1 MKIKNIVSLTLAAA
15 LSFSSIVF
23 GADKTEISV
32 NGNALNNQV
41 YTEHGTIMMPLRET
55 AEKLGYTVTW
65 HEDEKAATVDSK
77 IVSANAFSGKNEY
90 LSQSGYTSE
99 LNNEAVVI
107 DGNMYVP
114 EEFFLYYFFTKTEG
128 QNLIN
133 YEPNEPKVLSEFAK
147 TENVNWFGLTNEQ
160 MLEDFD
166 YLYKAL
172 KENYPY
178 FGTLKRMYGV
188 DLDEEYNNSRKLV
201 ESCKSEAEFYSIIE
215 NFTRKANMVGHLSAI
230 APFDYD
236 WYVET
241 YNNLEGIP
249 QYYWG
254 QMKKLADAY
263 GNELSTESYK
273 RMGNIFWPVYDK
285 VQAYYEAQENEETV
299 VDEDDI
305 NSQEYKNVQ
314 TKIIE
319 EGKTAYIAVNS
330 FDMSCYTEDK
340 KVLFDFYEQIK
351 DYENVIFD
359 FTMNGGGGMSYFD
372 DLIVAPNIDKPLSAD
387 VYELVK
393 AGSLNE
399 EFIEVST
406 MDDISNLPELPKM
419 NQDDLKELDAMLKN
433 TYEVKPSNESKMLNG
448 KIWILVSENVFSS
461 SEYAAM
467 FTKTTGFATLVGT
480 QTGGDGIGSDPIP
493 VVMPNSGLIVR
504 YSPIYGITSDG
515 TGSQEFGTTPDI
527 ISPEG
532 EDALTTC
539 LKAIDKK

>member
-1 MKIKNIVSLTLAAA
+1 MKIKNAVSLALAAVLA
-15 LSFSSIVF
+15 FSSTVF
-23 GADKTEISV
+23 GADKTELKV
-32 NGNALNNQV
+32 NGYTLENQA
-41 YTEHGTIMMPLRET
+41 YTEHGTIMTPLRET

-65 HEDEKAATVDSK
+65 YENEGAAVVDSG
-77 IVSANAFSGKNEY
+77 IVKAVAFAGKNEY
-90 LSQSGYTSE
+90 QGESGHETK
-99 LNNEAVVI
+99 LNCEAVVL
-107 DGNMYVP
+107 DGNIYVP

-133 YEPNEPKVLSEFAK
+133 YEPDEPKVLSEFAK
-147 TENVNWFGLTNEQ
+147 TENVNWFGLTNKQ

-166 YLYKAL
+166 YLYKSL

-188 DLDEEYNNSRKLV
+188 DLDEEYKNSRKSV
-201 ESCKSEAEFYSIIE
+201 ENCKSEAEFYSIIE

-241 YNNLEGIP
+241 YNSLDGIP
-249 QYYWG
+249 QEYWG

-263 GNELSTESYK
+263 GNELSAKSYN

-285 VQAYYEAQENEETV
+285 VQAYYKAQENEKTEE
-299 VDEDDI
+299 DEGNI
-305 NSQEYKNVQ
+305 NSQVYQNVQ

-319 EGKTAYIAVNS
+319 EGKTAYRAVNS
-330 FDMSCYTEDK
+330 FDMGCYMDDK
-340 KVLFDFYEQIK
+340 KLLFDFYEQVK

-372 DLIVAPNIDKPLSAD
+372 DLIVAPNIDKTLSAD
-387 VYELVK
+387 VYQLAK

-399 EFIEVST
+399 EFIEVSA
-406 MDDISNLPELPKM
+406 MDDISSLPKLPKM
-419 NQDDLKELDAMLKN
+419 NQDDLKELDAMLKD
-433 TYEVKPSNESKMLNG
+433 TYEVKPLNESKMLNG

-467 FTKTTGFATLVGT
+467 FTKATGFATLVGT

-539 LKAIDKK
+539 LKEINKK

>member
-1 MKIKNIVSLTLAAA
+1 MKIKNAVSLALAAVLA
-15 LSFSSIVF
+15 FSSTVF
-23 GADKTEISV
+23 GADKTELKV
-32 NGNALNNQV
+32 NGYTLENQA
-41 YTEHGTIMMPLRET
+41 YTEHGTIMTPLRET

-65 HEDEKAATVDSK
+65 YENEGAAVVDSG
-77 IVSANAFSGKNEY
+77 IVKAVAFAGKNEY
-90 LSQSGYTSE
+90 QGESGHETK
-99 LNNEAVVI
+99 LNCEAVVL
-107 DGNMYVP
+107 DGNIYVP

-133 YEPNEPKVLSEFAK
+133 YEPDEPKVLSEFAK
-147 TENVNWFGLTNEQ
+147 TENVNWFGLTNKQ

-166 YLYKAL
+166 YLYKSL

-188 DLDEEYNNSRKLV
+188 DLDEEYKNSRKSV
-201 ESCKSEAEFYSIIE
+201 ENCKSEAEFYSIIE

-241 YNNLEGIP
+241 YNSLDGIP
-249 QYYWG
+249 QEYWG

-263 GNELSTESYK
+263 GNELSAKSYN

-285 VQAYYEAQENEETV
+285 VQAYYKAQENEKTEE
-299 VDEDDI
+299 DEGNI
-305 NSQEYKNVQ
+305 NSQVYQNVQ

-330 FDMSCYTEDK
+330 FDMGCYMDDK
-340 KVLFDFYEQIK
+340 KLLFDFYEQVK

-372 DLIVAPNIDKPLSAD
+372 DLIVAPNIDKTLSAD
-387 VYELVK
+387 VYQLAK

-399 EFIEVST
+399 EFIEVSA
-406 MDDISNLPELPKM
+406 MDDISSLPKLPKM
-419 NQDDLKELDAMLKN
+419 NQDDLKELDAMLKD
-433 TYEVKPSNESKMLNG
+433 TYEVKPLNESKMLNG

-467 FTKTTGFATLVGT
+467 FTKATGFATLVGT

-539 LKAIDKK
+539 LKEINKK

>member
-1 MKIKNIVSLTLAAA
+1 MKIKNAVSLALAAVLA
-15 LSFSSIVF
+15 FSSTVF
-23 GADKTEISV
+23 GADKTELKV
-32 NGNALNNQV
+32 NGYTLENQA
-41 YTEHGTIMMPLRET
+41 YTEHGTIMTPLRET

-65 HEDEKAATVDSK
+65 YENEGAAVVDSG
-77 IVSANAFSGKNEY
+77 IVKAVALAGKNEY
-90 LSQSGYTSE
+90 QGESGHETK
-99 LNNEAVVI
+99 LNCEAVVL
-107 DGNMYVP
+107 DGNIYVP

-133 YEPNEPKVLSEFAK
+133 YEPDEPKVLSEFAK
-147 TENVNWFGLTNEQ
+147 TENVNWFGLTNKQ

-166 YLYKAL
+166 YLYKSL

-188 DLDEEYNNSRKLV
+188 DLDEEYKNSRKSV
-201 ESCKSEAEFYSIIE
+201 ENCKSEAEFYSIIE

-241 YNNLEGIP
+241 YNSLDGIP
-249 QYYWG
+249 QEYWG

-263 GNELSTESYK
+263 GNELSAKSYN

-285 VQAYYEAQENEETV
+285 VQAYYKAQENEKTEE
-299 VDEDDI
+299 DEGNI
-305 NSQEYKNVQ
+305 NSQVYQNVQ

-330 FDMSCYTEDK
+330 FDMGCYMDDK
-340 KVLFDFYEQIK
+340 KLLFDFYEQVK

-372 DLIVAPNIDKPLSAD
+372 DLIVAPNIDKTLSAD
-387 VYELVK
+387 VYQLAKE
-393 AGSLNE
+393 GSLNE
-399 EFIEVST
+399 EFIEVSA
-406 MDDISNLPELPKM
+406 MDDISNLPKLPKM
-419 NQDDLKELDAMLKN
+419 NQDDLKELDAMLKD
-433 TYEVKPSNESKMLNG
+433 TYEVKPLNESKMLNG

-467 FTKTTGFATLVGT
+467 FTKATGFATLVGT

-527 ISPEG
+527 LSPEG

-539 LKAIDKK
+539 LKEINKK